1 MVKRAD
7 SKSVRRGNSCVG
19 SNPTVRAICG
29 VGREAYDARLESE
42 RGADKPL
49 RRFESYTPRHYVGSS
64 SMVERQVVALWT
76 KVRFL
81 SIHRRYDDSLYAA
94 TLF

>member
-1 MVKRAD
+1 M
-7 SKSVRRGNSCVG
+7 G

-29 VGREAYDARLESE
+29 VGREAYGARLESE

-64 SMVERQVVALWT
+64 SMVDQQVVALWT

-81 SIHRRYDDSLYAA
+81 SIHPILVGDIYAY
-94 TLF
+94 TMVD